1 MFQLTQSMIKSSFND
16 VQAATFLQVFT
27 MKEIKLNSFMKIII
41 AKNVRLLIIEQNGR
55 CGVVW

>member
-16 VQAATFLQVFT
+16 VQAATFLPVFT
-27 MKEIKLNSFMKIII
+27 MKEIKLNSSMKIII
-41 AKNVRLLIIEQNGR
+41 AQNVLPLIIEQNGR